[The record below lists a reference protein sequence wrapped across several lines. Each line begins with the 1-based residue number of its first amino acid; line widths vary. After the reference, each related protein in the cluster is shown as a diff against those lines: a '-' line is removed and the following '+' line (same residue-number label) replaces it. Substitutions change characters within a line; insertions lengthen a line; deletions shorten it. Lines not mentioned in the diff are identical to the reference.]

1 MATAM
6 SKFRRNAIIVFI
18 VEVILIAVFNIV
30 LFSTIKDNNE
40 RQHRVD
46 INRIQLALEE
56 GKAVDPNDYPTVI
69 NIVHFDNDYKT
80 NNDYAVINANGELYS
95 IEYKIENNDN
105 TAIVFMNV
113 GLGVMLLLTVGVAV
127 YIDQKVLKPF
137 NKLSNYSS
145 ELAKGNL
152 STPMKEEKNK
162 NFGKFV
168 WGMDML
174 RETLETNKKNEL
186 KLQKDKKTLILSIS
200 HDIKTPLSA
209 IKLYSK
215 ALKEDI
221 YDTPEKKKDALEGI
235 DKNVLEI
242 EKHVSDIVNASRE
255 DFLNLTVH
263 MSELYLNDL
272 ITKIEILYKEKFMTL
287 HTDFN
292 IAPFDN
298 CLIKGDADRLEEV
311 LQNILENAIKYG
323 DGRYVNIKIDE
334 EEGYKL
340 IEITNSG
347 CSIKEEELPHL
358 FDSFYRGSNAEK
370 KDGSGLG
377 LYIAKNLMKMMGG
390 DVFTKIN
397 NDEFVVVTVV
407 KKC

>member
-1 MATAM
+1 M
-6 SKFRRNAIIVFI
+6 SKFRKTSIFI
-18 VEVILIAVFNIV
+18 LIAEVILIAVFNIV
-30 LFSTIKDNNE
+30 LFTTVKDTNE

-56 GKAVDPNDYPTVI
+56 GKTVNAKDYPTVI
-69 NIVHFDNDYKT
+69 DIVPFTSTYKT

-95 IEYKIENNDN
+95 IEYKIENNDA
-105 TAIVFMNV
+105 TAVIFMNV
-113 GLGVMLLLTVGVAV
+113 GLGVMLLLTAGIMIYV
-127 YIDQKVLKPF
+127 DQKVLRPF

-152 STPMKEEKNK
+152 SKPMKEEKNK

-221 YDTPEKKKDALEGI
+221 YDTPEKKKEALEGI
-235 DKNVLEI
+235 DKNVQEI
-242 EKHVSDIVNASRE
+242 EKHVSDIVSASRE
-255 DFLNLTVH
+255 DFLNLTVR
-263 MSELYLNDL
+263 MGEIYLNDL
-272 ITKIEILYKEKFMTL
+272 IGKIEILYKEKFSTL
-287 HTDFN
+287 HTDFSVL
-292 IAPFDN
+292 PYDN
-298 CLIKGDADRLEEV
+298 CLIKGDSDRLEEV

-323 DGRYVNIKIDE
+323 DGRYVKMHIE
-334 EEGYKL
+334 EEEDYKL
-340 IEITNSG
+340 IYITNSG
-347 CSIKEEELPHL
+347 SSINEEELPHI
-358 FDSFYRGSNAEK
+358 FDSFYRGSNAEN

-377 LYIAKNLMKMMGG
+377 LYICKSLMRMMGG
-390 DVFTKIN
+390 DIFAKIEN
-397 NDEFVVVTVV
+397 NDFNVVTVI